1 MRNPKCEYFSDGKS
15 KVIAVSHYAGKVV
28 RGVAKCNP
36 TDDFDIEAGKEIA
49 KARCDAKVAAKRAAR
64 AKLKKEQAHQVYL
77 AASDYA
83 DDMDNYCEEA
93 EYAASMANKELEAI
107 LVKYQAL

>member
-1 MRNPKCEYFSDGKS
+1 MKNSKYEFYSDNKS

-49 KARCDAKVAAKRAAR
+49 KARCDAKVATKRAAR
-64 AKLKKEQAHQVYL
+64 AKLKKERAYQAYL

-83 DDMDNYCEEA
+83 DDMNDYCEEA
-93 EYAASMANKELEAI
+93 EYAASMVNKELEAI
-107 LVKYQAL
+107 LTKYQAL